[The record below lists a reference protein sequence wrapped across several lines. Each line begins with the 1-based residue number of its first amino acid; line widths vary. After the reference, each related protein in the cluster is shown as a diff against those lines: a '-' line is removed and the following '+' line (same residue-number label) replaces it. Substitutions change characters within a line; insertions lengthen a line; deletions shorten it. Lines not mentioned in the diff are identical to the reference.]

1 MFVSWGKSFSSISY
15 LFSPKYYMNYPDIA
29 VWQSSSHQSKPWQ
42 TKHIFRGQETST
54 QQPQTW
60 EVGWNFCTSGITTN
74 LLLELDA
81 FPLTIVYMENLEALG
96 YVYRY
101 FSNTLKEK
109 QYIPVDEQFAE
120 NRIFAQYHTDYT
132 PEMKHH
138 IVIEL
143 RKPSPKIR
151 VTLATVAP
159 SSETHG

>member
-81 FPLTIVYMENLEALG
+81 FPLMCIWKIWKLLDMYIGTFQTLSRKNNISQLMNSSQKIEYLPNIILIILQKW
-96 YVYRY
+96 
-101 FSNTLKEK
+101 NT
-109 QYIPVDEQFAE
+109 
-120 NRIFAQYHTDYT
+120 
-132 PEMKHH
+132 
-138 IVIEL
+138 
-143 RKPSPKIR
+143 
-151 VTLATVAP
+151 TL
-159 SSETHG
+159 